1 MLKYK
6 DYEKYFTD
14 LGITEKESNSLLK
27 FMEEL
32 AEISINKFNE
42 KIIEDEELCNLDE
55 SEH

>member
-14 LGITEKESNSLLK
+14 LGITEKEANSLLK

-32 AEISINKFNE
+32 AEISINKLNE
-42 KIIEDEELCNLDE
+42 KIFEDEKLCDLDE